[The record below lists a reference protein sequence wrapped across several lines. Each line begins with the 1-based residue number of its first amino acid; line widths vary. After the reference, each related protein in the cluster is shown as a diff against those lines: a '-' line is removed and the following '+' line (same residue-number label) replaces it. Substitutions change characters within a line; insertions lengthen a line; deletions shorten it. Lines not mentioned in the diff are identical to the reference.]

1 MLALHLVDPTGNII
15 KIISKVSKMKARIDK
30 RTSVNSSNF
39 CVRILLLSSDM
50 LLENPSHKVLQRRDC
65 RLSLQ

>member
-1 MLALHLVDPTGNII
+1 MGISFIFLQVLALHLVDPTGNII

-50 LLENPSHKVLQRRDC
+50 
-65 RLSLQ
+65 